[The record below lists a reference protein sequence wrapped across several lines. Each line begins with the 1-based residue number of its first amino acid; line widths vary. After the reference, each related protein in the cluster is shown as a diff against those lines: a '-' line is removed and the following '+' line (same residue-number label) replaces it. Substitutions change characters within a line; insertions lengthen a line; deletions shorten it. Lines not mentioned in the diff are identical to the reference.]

1 MSRAYIAGRGS
12 EADIKIPK
20 QHDAV
25 GKLHLE
31 IQEDGSG
38 RARITDLQSTNGT
51 FIRAGA
57 KWEEIKGTRIVALD
71 AELMLGDF
79 RTTPRKLL
87 ATATTSQAPPAP
99 PGESK
104 SKKYRSPKEEPPPPP
119 VKKRTGPRRNEFGEI
134 VNE

>member
-12 EADIKIPK
+12 AADIQIPK

-51 FIRAGA
+51 FIRVGG
-57 KWEEIKGTRIVALD
+57 KWEEMKGTRVVALD

-79 RTTPRKLL
+79 HTTPRKLL
-87 ATATTSQAPPAP
+87 ATALAAPPP

-104 SKKYRSPKEEPPPPP
+104 SKKYRSSKEEPPPPP